1 MYGNPAQRSMITE
14 KCQFWVLKHGEG
26 GQGELELCLSS
37 KEDWFQLEEVMYC
50 TSRPPPP
57 SPPSAQAAKMH
68 LNIIL
73 DLLERD
79 PQTARLEVWEEEKK
93 GDLKVSNYST
103 A

>member
-1 MYGNPAQRSMITE
+1 MFVFKGRLIPVRGGH
-14 KCQFWVLKHGEG
+14 VLYE
-26 GQGELELCLSS
+26 Q
-37 KEDWFQLEEVMYC
+37 
-50 TSRPPPP
+50 TP
-57 SPPSAQAAKMH
+57 PPSAQAAKMH